1 MILLVATV
9 ALIFGSSSCKDVLDV
24 KRDFSFTYEL
34 KVDSDKN
41 DYYSAD
47 LIDLTEE
54 VSVIKDYG
62 DNIKEIDIKDISLWI
77 RNHQGP
83 TDHAIVQ
90 TEVIVANA
98 DGSGQTVVSFIENQ
112 AIEPI
117 IQNPISLDLNDEGVN
132 KLNRLIRQSPHTLQI
147 ILSGELNKSPAN
159 FTAVFEFE
167 GRMVANPL

>member
-1 MILLVATV
+1 MLILG
-9 ALIFGSSSCKDVLDV
+9 FSSCKDILDV
-24 KRDFSFTYEL
+24 ERDFSFTYEL
-34 KVDSDKN
+34 RIDSDESN
-41 DYYSAD
+41 YYSAD

-83 TDHAIVQ
+83 ADHTIVQ
-90 TEVIVANA
+90 AEVIVANA
-98 DGSGQTVVSFIENQ
+98 DGSDQTVVSFIENQ

-117 IQNPISLDLNDEGVN
+117 IQNPTSLDLNDEGVN
-132 KLNRLIRQSPHTLQI
+132 KINHLIRQSPHTLQI
-147 ILSGELNKSPAN
+147 ILSGELNESPAN